1 VVVIILVVVAGFSVW
16 QFFGQKQLPQ
26 VTAPLDSVRLS
37 AYLGEFSG
45 LIWVAEN
52 KGYFKDNGLD
62 VKITER
68 QSGVDALN
76 DIFAGNADISTQ
88 AEFVAVSQSF
98 KRNDFKI
105 LASID
110 SISAIYMVGLKDH
123 NINQIRDLKGKKI
136 GVTQNSQAQFFL
148 GKFLVDNN
156 LKLSDVQIVYL
167 KPADMVAGME
177 AGSIDAAVTWQ
188 PLVSQIEDKPG
199 ISAIKWLAQSNRQ
212 FSFLLTASNDL
223 VKNKPQVV
231 ERFLKALVQ
240 AENVS
245 DAEKEKIIKTRL
257 KYQDAYMQKI
267 WPNNVYLVT
276 LNQGL
281 LTLMKDEAQ
290 WMMENK
296 ITDSKAMPNFLDYVY
311 FNGLETADPGA
322 VTIVH

>member
-1 VVVIILVVVAGFSVW
+1 MVVIILVVVAGFSVW